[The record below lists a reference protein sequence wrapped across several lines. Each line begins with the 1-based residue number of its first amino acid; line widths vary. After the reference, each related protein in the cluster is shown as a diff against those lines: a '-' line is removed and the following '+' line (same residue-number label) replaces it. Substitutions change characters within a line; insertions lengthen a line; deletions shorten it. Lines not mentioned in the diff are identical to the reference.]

1 MTSCQTHTPAR
12 WQSFEVVV
20 PPPFEPLLTQYLW
33 PFVRESRDARLLKR
47 FFFIRYSEGG
57 YHLRL
62 RFLPSRRA
70 TARWSE
76 DELGLLV
83 SRYATDTQN
92 SLNGCTLESRIYDR
106 TTLYFGETML
116 SVYAELL
123 NEQSSYLALRL
134 LCAGQPGPVT
144 LLAKLGAILLHVLR
158 RMFDNPGEL
167 CEFCGHAR
175 KFASESMQRLGLTSP
190 EWNEAVR
197 NKLRTFLDRSARR
210 SDPSIDCD
218 RNVARLCSLLRRL
231 RTYYPS
237 GQMVAVHAV
246 HLLFNKL
253 GFSLMDEYC
262 LFGVLSGVAAKAA
275 S

>member
-1 MTSCQTHTPAR
+1 MIPCQTHTPAR
-12 WQSFEVVV
+12 WQSFELVV

-62 RFLPSRRA
+62 RFLPSRHA
-70 TARWSE
+70 AARWPE
-76 DELGLLV
+76 DELARLV
-83 SRYATDTQN
+83 SRYATDTQK
-92 SLNGCTLESRIYDR
+92 SLNDCTLESRVYDR
-106 TTLYFGETML
+106 ATLYFGETML

-134 LCAGQPGPVT
+134 LGAGQPGPAA
-144 LLAKLGAILLHVLR
+144 LLAKLGTIVLHVLR
-158 RMFDNPGEL
+158 RTIDSPGEL
-167 CEFCGHAR
+167 CEFCSHAR
-175 KFASESMQRLGLTSP
+175 KFACESMQRLGLTFP

-197 NKLRTFLDRSARR
+197 DKLRTFLNRSAGQ
-210 SDPSIDCD
+210 SDPSLDCD
-218 RNVARLCSLLRRL
+218 RNVALLGSLLRRL

-237 GQMVAVHAV
+237 GQTVAVHAV

-262 LFGVLSGVAAKAA
+262 LFGVLSGVAAMAA